1 MGLKPPTRERR
12 VATDGQ
18 VVVEVDQLVEVGVA
32 VEALL
37 GQVDLDAVHVAV
49 ADATYLILSSVMRE
63 RWFPTP

>member
-12 VATDGQ
+12 VATEEQ

-37 GQVDLDAVHVAV
+37 GQVDLDVVYVAV
-49 ADATYLILSSVMRE
+49 PAVRLLIFSSMMKKR
-63 RWFPTP
+63 